1 MAVSWKSK
9 PMMVRIPRE
18 HAEQFEAL
26 LGEFGGLPPAS
37 VLRMILL
44 SFLDKPIDEQLSCIQ
59 EQIRGKNAAS
69 RQPPPAR
76 LAKLNRNTH
85 RP

>member
-1 MAVSWKSK
+1 
-9 PMMVRIPRE
+9 
-18 HAEQFEAL
+18 
-26 LGEFGGLPPAS
+26 
-37 VLRMILL
+37 MILS
-44 SFLDKPIDEQLSCIQ
+44 SFLDKPIDEQMSCIQ

-76 LAKLNRNTH
+76 LARLNRNTH